1 MINAVET
8 DLLGAPYLVETIPLG
23 RDDDGVI
30 EATLVARPA
39 DGSSGGAR
47 RAVLYVHGFCDYFFQ
62 TEWADWWT
70 ARGYDFYA
78 LDLRRYGRSLRDHQ
92 LAGYTTDVHEY
103 FEELDAAWSIIT
115 ERDGHDE
122 VVLTAHSTGGLI
134 VPLWADARREALAGR
149 VLGVVLNS
157 PWVDMHGPFWLR
169 TAGTALIK
177 QVGNRTP
184 RREVPR
190 TVSGLYGQSLH
201 VSESGEWDYD
211 LDWKPLT
218 SWPVYFGWLAA
229 IRRGH
234 AELHR
239 GIDVGAPV
247 LVLVSSRTSRPTEM
261 CDDVHT
267 SDIVLDVE
275 QIRRWSTV
283 LSRQVTVIS
292 IEDAIHDV
300 ILSSPP
306 VRATAYAALE
316 RWHDAYLH

>member
-1 MINAVET
+1 MINGVET
-8 DLLGAPYLVETIPLG
+8 DLLGPPYVVETIPLG
-23 RDDDGVI
+23 SDDDGVV
-30 EATLVARPA
+30 EATLVARAA
-39 DGSSGGAR
+39 DGDGSAR

-92 LAGYTTDVHEY
+92 LAGYTADVHEY

-134 VPLWADARREALAGR
+134 VPLWADARRETIDGR
-149 VLGVVLNS
+149 VRGVVLNS

-177 QVGNRTP
+177 QVGSRRP
-184 RREVPR
+184 RGEIPR
-190 TVSGLYGQSLH
+190 GVSGIYGQSLH
-201 VSESGEWDYD
+201 HSEAGEWEYD
-211 LDWKPLT
+211 LAWKPLT
-218 SWPVYFGWLAA
+218 SWPIYFGWLAA

-247 LVLVSSRTSRPTEM
+247 LVLSSARTTRPTEM
-261 CDDVHT
+261 DQDARS
-267 SDIVLDVE
+267 SDIVLDVQ

-283 LSRQVTVIS
+283 LSSQVTVIS
-292 IEDAIHDV
+292 IDGALHDV
-300 ILSSPP
+300 ILSAPS
-306 VRATAYAALE
+306 VRERVYAELA
-316 RWHDAYLH
+316 RWHDAYL